1 LNVVPHCSVIIEP
14 DAAGFP
20 NVYKVMVGSIV
31 PRPIAFVS
39 TVSAEGTCNLSPFS
53 FFTGVS
59 ANPPVVCFCPL
70 RNADGSKKDTLQNIE
85 RTGDFV
91 VNIVSEE
98 FVEQMN
104 ATSGEYAAEVDEFQ
118 VSGLTPVPSEVVKAP
133 RVKESHVSMECKLF
147 QIFEISSRPQG
158 GSIVTGEIVRLHV
171 DDAYIDNFHIDP
183 DRLRAIGRMA
193 GNTYVRTGDRFDMA
207 RPVVSAAMRR

>member
-1 LNVVPHCSVIIEP
+1 VIIEP
-14 DAAGFP
+14 DSAGFP
-20 NVYKVMVGSIV
+20 NVYKVMIGSIV

-39 TVSAEGTCNLSPFS
+39 TISPDGIYNLAPFS

-59 ANPPVVCFCPL
+59 VNPPVVCFCPL
-70 RNADGSKKDTLQNIE
+70 RKANGHRKDTLNNVE

-98 FVEQMN
+98 FIEQMN
-104 ATSGEYAAEVDEFQ
+104 ATSAELPPDVDEFR
-118 VSGLTPVPSEVVKAP
+118 VSGLTPVPSDLVRSP

-147 QIFEISSRPQG
+147 RIFEISDKPSG

-171 DDAYIDNFHIDP
+171 DDSYIGNFRVDP
-183 DRLRAIGRMA
+183 DKLKAVGRMA
-193 GNTYVRTGDRFDMA
+193 GITYVRTGDHFDLA
-207 RPVVSAAMRR
+207 RP